1 MHNCARNVTVAGFFL
16 EQLPHERGNVDMSDK
31 VKTKENSLSEAT
43 PTRKLDVKRLAQLSV
58 LAALAYILMLVGRIP
73 VVMFLKYDPKDIII
87 AFAGFIFGPLSAAG
101 VSVVVSLIEMVTVS
115 SEGIIGMI
123 MNVFSTISFAVVAAA
138 IYKKRKSV
146 SGAVIG
152 LIVGTIATTATMLLW
167 NYLILPLYMKGVD
180 RETVAGMLL
189 PVFLPF
195 NLLKGSINST
205 LLLAL
210 YKPLTNALKKS
221 RLIPQTSAEAP
232 KKGEIAVKN
241 IAMATLLLVAAGLVL
256 YFYFTNKA
264 A

>member
-1 MHNCARNVTVAGFFL
+1 
-16 EQLPHERGNVDMSDK
+16 MSDNANVSAAK
-31 VKTKENSLSEAT
+31 KKK
-43 PTRKLDVKRLAQLSV
+43 PDVKRLAQLSV
-58 LAALAYILMLVGRIP
+58 LAALAYILMLVGRVP

-87 AFAGFIFGPLSAAG
+87 AFAGFIFGPLSAAA

-115 SEGIIGMI
+115 SEGVIGFI

-138 IYKKRKSV
+138 IYKKKKSV

-152 LIVGTIATTATMLLW
+152 LLAGTAATTATMLLW

-180 RETVAGMLL
+180 RETVAGMLI

-195 NLLKGSINST
+195 NLLKGTINST

-221 RLIPQTSAEAP
+221 RLIPQTSAEP
-232 KKGEIAVKN
+232 PQKGEILVKN
-241 IAMATLLLVAAGLVL
+241 LAMAAMLLIAGGLAF
-256 YFYFTNKA
+256 YFYQTNK
-264 A
+264 